1 MKFTS
6 AVAACLIVAAGVS
19 AAAAG
24 TRVVFIGNSFL
35 FGSGSAVRFYRADT
49 VTDLNNEGIGGVPA
63 LFKSFTQQAGL
74 DYDVSLETRGG
85 AGLDFHLANKLAVIG
100 QSWDTDPFAMVEKGD
115 KLYGRGACDMKGY
128 LACMLAAVPD
138 FKRRALRTPIHLAFS
153 YDEEVGCTGV
163 RPMISELG
171 KTLPK
176 PRMAVIGEP
185 TSMLVV
191 DAHKGPVRWR
201 VELTGR
207 PAHSSM
213 APLGVNT
220 ITYAGRI
227 LGELDRIEQE
237 LKARTPNKRFDP
249 PYTTLQVTQIEAG
262 AASNIVPESCWFG
275 WEIRAL
281 PGFDV
286 EALERRIAAFIDAHC
301 LPEMKAVA
309 PEADVVMR
317 RSNQIPAFAADP
329 GSEILSLALK
339 LAQANETFAVS
350 YATEASLFH
359 AAGSSSVV
367 CGPGDIAQAHGAN
380 EWIEIAE
387 LEKCMAF
394 MGRLAIWAEG

>member
-1 MKFTS
+1 MPAQTAAQTIAAKEILGRLIAFDTTS
-6 AVAACLIVAAGVS
+6 HKSNMPMAEFIRDYLAGHGVES
-19 AAAAG
+19 HMIPSPNGIHTSLFATIGPAG
-24 TRVVFIGNSFL
+24 DG
-35 FGSGSAVRFYRADT
+35 
-49 VTDLNNEGIGGVPA
+49 GIGLSGHMDVVPV
-63 LFKSFTQQAGL
+63 T
-74 DYDVSLETRGG
+74 
-85 AGLDFHLANKLAVIG
+85 G
-100 QSWDTDPFAMVEKGD
+100 QNWDTDPFTMVEKGTR
-115 KLYGRGACDMKGY
+115 LYGRGTCDMKGY

-138 FKRRALRTPIHLAFS
+138 FKRRTLQTPIHLAFS

-163 RPMISELG
+163 RPMISEFG

-176 PRMAVIGEP
+176 PRMVVVGEP

-227 LGELDRIEQE
+227 LGELDRIEQD
-237 LKARTPNKRFDP
+237 LKARAPNKRFDP
-249 PYTTLQVTQIEAG
+249 PYTTLQVTQIQAG
-262 AASNIVPESCWFG
+262 TASNIVPESCWFG
-275 WEIRAL
+275 WEIRSL
-281 PGFDV
+281 PGLDV
-286 EALERRIAAFIDAHC
+286 EALEGRVQAFIDKHC
-301 LPEMKAVA
+301 LPEMRAVA
-309 PEADVVMR
+309 PEADIVFS

-329 GSEILSLALK
+329 GSEILSLTLK

-359 AAGSSSVV
+359 EAGSSSVV
-367 CGPGDIAQAHGAN
+367 CGPGNIAQAHGAN

-387 LEKCMAF
+387 LEKCMGF
-394 MGRLAIWAEG
+394 MGRLAGWAQG

>member
-1 MKFTS
+1 MPASTTAAQTNAAKEILGRLIAFDTTS
-6 AVAACLIVAAGVS
+6 HKTNIPMAEFIRDYLAEHGVDSQMIPAPNGIHTSLFATIGPAGGGS
-19 AAAAG
+19 NQDGGIALSG
-24 TRVVFIGNSFL
+24 HMDVVP
-35 FGSGSAVRFYRADT
+35 T
-49 VTDLNNEGIGGVPA
+49 T
-63 LFKSFTQQAGL
+63 
-74 DYDVSLETRGG
+74 
-85 AGLDFHLANKLAVIG
+85 G
-100 QSWDTDPFAMVEKGD
+100 QTWDTDPFTMVEKGT
-115 KLYGRGACDMKGY
+115 KLYGRGTCDMKGY

-138 FKRRALRTPIHLAFS
+138 FKRRKLRTPIHLAFS

-163 RPMISELG
+163 RPMIAEFS

-227 LGELDRIEQE
+227 LGELDRIEQD
-237 LKARTPNKRFDP
+237 LKARTPNKRFNP
-249 PYTTLQVTQIEAG
+249 PYTTLQVTQFEAG
-262 AASNIVPESCWFG
+262 TASNIVPESCWFG
-275 WEIRAL
+275 WEIRSL
-281 PGFDV
+281 PGLDV
-286 EALERRIAAFIDAHC
+286 EALEARVQAFIETHC

-309 PEADVVMR
+309 PEADIVMK

-329 GSEILSLALK
+329 GSEILSLTLK

-367 CGPGDIAQAHGAN
+367 CGPGSIDQAHGAN
-380 EWIEIAE
+380 EWIEISE
-387 LEKCMAF
+387 LEKCMGF
-394 MGRLAIWAEG
+394 MGRLAVWAEG

>member
-1 MKFTS
+1 VPTPSRTTPTDAAKAILGRLVAFDTTS
-6 AVAACLIVAAGVS
+6 HKTNIPMAEFIRDYLKEHGVES
-19 AAAAG
+19 HFVPSPNG
-24 TRVVFIGNSFL
+24 IHTSL
-35 FGSGSAVRFYRADT
+35 FATLGPAGSGSAGG
-49 VTDLNNEGIGGVPA
+49 GIGLSGHMDVVPV
-63 LFKSFTQQAGL
+63 T
-74 DYDVSLETRGG
+74 
-85 AGLDFHLANKLAVIG
+85 G
-100 QSWDTDPFAMVEKGD
+100 QTWDTDPFVMVEKGS
-115 KLYGRGACDMKGY
+115 KLYGRGTCDMKGY
-128 LACMLAAVPD
+128 LACMLAAVPE
-138 FKRRALRTPIHLAFS
+138 FKRRNLKTPIHLVFS

-163 RPMISELG
+163 RPMISEFG

-176 PRMAVIGEP
+176 PRMVVVGEP

-237 LKARTPNKRFDP
+237 LKAAKPNKRFDP
-249 PYTTLQVTQIEAG
+249 PYTTLQVTQINAG
-262 AASNIVPESCWFG
+262 TAGNIVPESCWFG

-281 PGFDV
+281 PGMDV
-286 EALERRIAAFIDAHC
+286 PSLEARVKAFIDTHC
-301 LPEMKAVA
+301 LPEMTAVA
-309 PEADVVMR
+309 PEAGIVFR
-317 RSNQIPAFAADP
+317 RTNEIPAFAADP
-329 GSEILSLALK
+329 ESEILSLTLK

-359 AAGSSSVV
+359 QVGASSVV

-380 EWIEIAE
+380 EWLEIGE
-387 LEKCMAF
+387 LTKCMDF
-394 MGRLAIWAEG
+394 MHRLAKWAEG

>member
-1 MKFTS
+1 MPAPTAAQTPTVARTEAAIEILGRLIAFDTTS
-6 AVAACLIVAAGVS
+6 HKTNIPMAEFIRDYLAEHGVESHFVPASNGIHTSLFATIGPAG
-19 AAAAG
+19 G
-24 TRVVFIGNSFL
+24 G
-35 FGSGSAVRFYRADT
+35 
-49 VTDLNNEGIGGVPA
+49 GIGLSGHMDVVPV
-63 LFKSFTQQAGL
+63 T
-74 DYDVSLETRGG
+74 
-85 AGLDFHLANKLAVIG
+85 G
-100 QSWDTDPFAMVEKGD
+100 QTWDTDPFTMVEKGTR
-115 KLYGRGACDMKGY
+115 LYGRGTCDMKGY

-138 FKRRALRTPIHLAFS
+138 FKRRKLRAPIHLMFS

-163 RPMISELG
+163 RPMISEFG

-176 PRMAVIGEP
+176 PRMVVVGEP

-249 PYTTLQVTQIEAG
+249 PYNTLQVTQFEAG
-262 AASNIVPESCWFG
+262 TASNIVPEFCWFG
-275 WEIRAL
+275 WEIRSL
-281 PGFDV
+281 PGLDV
-286 EALERRIAAFIDAHC
+286 DAIERRVQAFIDKHC
-301 LPEMKAVA
+301 LPEMTAVA
-309 PEADVVMR
+309 PEAAVVMSR
-317 RSNQIPAFAADP
+317 TNQVPAFAADP
-329 GSEILSLALK
+329 DSEVLSLTLK

-359 AAGSSSVV
+359 AVGSSSVV

-380 EWIEIAE
+380 EWIEISE
-387 LEKCMAF
+387 LEKCLGF

>member
-1 MKFTS
+1 VPAETSPTDTSIASTHAAKRLLGQLVAFDTTSHKTNIPMAKFIRDYLADHGVESHFVPAENGIHTS
-6 AVAACLIVAAGVS
+6 LFA
-19 AAAAG
+19 
-24 TRVVFIGNSFL
+24 TIGPL
-35 FGSGSAVRFYRADT
+35 SGATADG
-49 VTDLNNEGIGGVPA
+49 GIGLSGHMDVVPV
-63 LFKSFTQQAGL
+63 T
-74 DYDVSLETRGG
+74 
-85 AGLDFHLANKLAVIG
+85 G
-100 QSWDTDPFAMVEKGD
+100 QTWDTDPFVMVEKGTR
-115 KLYGRGACDMKGY
+115 LYGRGTCDMKGY

-138 FKRRALRTPIHLAFS
+138 FKRRKLRTPIHLIFS

-163 RPMISELG
+163 RPMIAELG
-171 KTLPK
+171 RTLPK
-176 PRMAVIGEP
+176 PRMVVVGEP

-227 LGELDRIEQE
+227 LNELDRIEQE
-237 LKARTPNKRFDP
+237 LKSAKPNKRFDP
-249 PYTTLQVTQIEAG
+249 PYTTLQVTQIQAG
-262 AASNIVPESCWFG
+262 TATNIVPESCWFG
-275 WEIRAL
+275 WEIRSL

-286 EALERRIAAFIDAHC
+286 EALERRVQAFIDTSC
-301 LPEMKAVA
+301 LPKMKAVA
-309 PEADVVMR
+309 PEADITLR
-317 RSNQIPAFAADP
+317 RSNQIPAFAADA
-329 GSEILSLALK
+329 GSEVLSLTLK

-359 AAGSSSVV
+359 AVGSSSVV

-394 MGRLAIWAEG
+394 MTRLANWAEG